1 MKRIDFY
8 LIKEFLLILVGG
20 LIGFWAVFVVVDAV
34 ENLDRFIDASV
45 PIKIIMSYYFYASPW
60 FISIGLPM
68 AVLISTIFTVGLLS
82 KRNELTAMKSAGV
95 SLYRL
100 AAPLIVCSI
109 VISILSF
116 FFDDQVVTVGN
127 QNRKRIEKEHVIKTR
142 RKGYNARKRNI
153 FLQKSDQFHI
163 AIDRYQPKLKK
174 AVGIAMQ
181 FLDDGRLTERIDANS
196 MSWSEEEK
204 GWRVNTYALRSFH
217 PDGFESSVKLS
228 RGDTLLTID
237 FTPEDLEREAISP
250 EEKNYAQLKVFIQEL
265 VESGVDTTRWEVNLY
280 GKVSFA
286 LTNLIVVLFAF
297 PLVASKQEGGIAFGA
312 GMSVFVIFG
321 YYAFIRFG
329 QTLGY
334 KGILEPM
341 LSAWIG
347 NIVFLAGGILLII
360 LSRK

>member
-1 MKRIDFY
+1 M
-8 LIKEFLLILVGG
+8 IKEFLLMLVGA
-20 LIGFWAVFVVVDAV
+20 LVGFWAVFVIVDAV
-34 ENLDRFIDASV
+34 ENLDRFIDAAV
-45 PIKIIMSYYFYASPW
+45 PINIIVSYYIYASPW
-60 FISIGLPM
+60 FISIALPM

-95 SLYRL
+95 SLYRIV
-100 AAPLIVCSI
+100 APLIICSI
-109 VISILSF
+109 IISILSF

-127 QNRKRIEKEHVIKTR
+127 QKRKVIEKEHVIKTR
-142 RKGYNARKRNI
+142 RKRYNTRKRNI

-174 AVGIAMQ
+174 AMGVAMQ
-181 FLDDGRLTERIDANS
+181 FLEDGRLIQRIDANS
-196 MSWSEEEK
+196 MSWNEKEE
-204 GWRVNTYALRSFH
+204 GWHVKTYALRSFH
-217 PDGFESSVKLS
+217 PDGFESNVQLS
-228 RGDTLLTID
+228 RKDTLLTID

-250 EEKNYAQLKVFIQEL
+250 EEKNYAQLKVFIEEL

-297 PLVASKQEGGIAFGA
+297 PLVASKQNGGIAFGA